1 VKSDGKVDSGSLFLD
16 ASNDARQGAPDG
28 MKVDIKGNIYAT
40 GPGGIWIISPEG
52 KHLGTIRTDKRTANV
67 AWGGDDAMTLYTTTT
82 DAIYTIHLKIPGYR
96 P

>member
-1 VKSDGKVDSGSLFLD
+1 
-16 ASNDARQGAPDG
+16 

-52 KHLGTIRTDKRTANV
+52 EHLGTIRTDKSTANV
-67 AWGGDDAMTLYTTTT
+67 AWGADDAMTLYTTTT
-82 DAIYTIHLKIPGYR
+82 DAIYTIRLKIPGYR